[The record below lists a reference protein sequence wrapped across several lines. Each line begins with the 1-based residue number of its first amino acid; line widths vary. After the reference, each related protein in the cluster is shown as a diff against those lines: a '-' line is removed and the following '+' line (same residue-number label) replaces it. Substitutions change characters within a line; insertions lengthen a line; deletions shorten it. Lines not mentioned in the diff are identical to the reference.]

1 MSPTF
6 SACDLCYAALGGQIV
21 EVQISPARMV
31 QLTEEGNVAHR
42 ETGLRD
48 LRLCTSCG
56 DYLVT
61 GFERL
66 LAAYGRGAPLQ
77 QQRRAG

>member
-1 MSPTF
+1 M
-6 SACDLCYAALGGQIV
+6 DGQVV

-42 ETGLRD
+42 TTGLRD

-56 DYLVT
+56 EYLVS

-66 LAAYGRGAPLQ
+66 LAAYGRGTPRG